1 MFAPCMRLMSILHY
15 FTERRSN
22 APVDTTPAA
31 GISLPRYMGRWYE
44 HARFENWF
52 EAGLDTVYTDYR
64 LRSDGQVE
72 VLNCGTNTKGWRK
85 LSKGRGI
92 CRCTGSLRV
101 SFVPPYFWFRA
112 PYNIL
117 YVDPEYQSALVSG
130 DGSNFLWLLTRK
142 AQPPQELVATLLNH
156 ARLRGFNT
164 EQLRYTKQE

>member
-1 MFAPCMRLMSILHY
+1 MFVSNMSLMSILHY
-15 FTERRSN
+15 FTGRRSN
-22 APVDTTPAA
+22 APVNTSPATN
-31 GISLPRYMGRWYE
+31 ISLPRYMGRWYE

-52 EAGLDTVYTDYR
+52 EAGMDAVYTDYR

-72 VLNCGTNTKGWRK
+72 VLNCGTTAKGRRK

-92 CRCTGSLRV
+92 CRDTGSLRV

-130 DGSNFLWLLTRK
+130 DGSDFLWLLTRK
-142 AQPPQELVATLLNH
+142 AQPPQELVSTLLSQ